1 MTNVLKQIREE
12 RGMPIS
18 VLARRAGL
26 CRQTIYNI
34 EGDPNRNV
42 DAKTME
48 AIAAALGE
56 KVSKIFLL

>member
-1 MTNVLKQIREE
+1 MTNKLKQIREE

-18 VLARRAGL
+18 ELSRRSGL

-34 EGDPNRNV
+34 EGNPNRNL

-48 AIAAALGE
+48 AIAAALGV
-56 KVSKIFLL
+56 KVSVIFLL

>member
-1 MTNVLKQIREE
+1 VTNKLKQIREE

-18 VLARRAGL
+18 ELSRRSGL

-34 EGDPNRNV
+34 EGNPNRNL

-48 AIAAALGE
+48 AIAAALGL
-56 KVSKIFLL
+56 KVSQIFLL